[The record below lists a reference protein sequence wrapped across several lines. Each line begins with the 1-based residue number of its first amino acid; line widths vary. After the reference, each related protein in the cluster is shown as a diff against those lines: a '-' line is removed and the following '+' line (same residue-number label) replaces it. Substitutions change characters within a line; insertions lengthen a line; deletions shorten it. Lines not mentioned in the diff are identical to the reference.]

1 MIRFLTIVLC
11 LTSAFLVKA
20 NSLSIYTEQF
30 PPYNYL
36 HDNKIVGINLDII
49 KRACDIADVD
59 CTFKLYPWLRAYKAA
74 LHYENSG
81 VMSTSRSEERE
92 QLFQWIGPLV
102 YSKNYFY
109 KLASRDDIQVDTAED
124 LLKYTVSAQI
134 GDIYQDVLL
143 DLGFENDKNLLQVS
157 SKYRG
162 VKLFYEGK
170 LDLLIATDKTIEH
183 KLGKYGY
190 DSSELVPVFPL
201 TFPKSKGNY
210 LALNKSVPKSVVE
223 KLQKAV
229 DQLRETGEFE
239 TISNQYK
246 FVKPN

>member
-1 MIRFLTIVLC
+1 MTRLLTTVLI
-11 LTSAFLVKA
+11 LTVAFTSNA
-20 NSLSIYTEQF
+20 NNLSIYTEQF

-36 HDNKIVGINLDII
+36 HDNKIVGINLDIV
-49 KRACDIADVD
+49 KQACETAEIN

-74 LHYENSG
+74 LHYNNAG

-92 QLFQWIGPLV
+92 ELFQWVGPLV

-109 KLASRDDIQVDTAED
+109 KLASRDDIQVSTAED

-143 DLGFENDKNLLQVS
+143 DSGFKNDKNLLQVS

-190 DSSELVPVFPL
+190 DSSELVPIFPL

-210 LALNKSVPKSVVE
+210 LALNKSVPKSLVD
-223 KLQKAV
+223 KLQQAV
-229 DQLRETGEFE
+229 DQLRKSGQFD

-246 FVKPN
+246 FIKPN